1 MANKGIYPLDPNTQ
15 VGRFRLRY
23 GDIDS
28 VPLDPVEPGFQDYEE
43 LSDEEIEAFL
53 TGAGDSVPRAI
64 SAYYVQLAGAA
75 AKVARNT
82 KDHDLALNTMER
94 SERLL
99 AVARYWNDIADDD
112 DSAAGADDIFEIFP
126 TGPAIRRTP
135 ELAIGIWDGV

>member
-15 VGRFRLRY
+15 VGRFRLRF

-28 VPLDPVEPGFQDYEE
+28 VPLDPVEPGFQDYTE

-53 TGAGDSVPRAI
+53 NGAGDSVSRAI
-64 SAYYVQLAGAA
+64 GAYYAQLAGAA
-75 AKVARNT
+75 AKIARNT

-99 AVARYWNDIADDD
+99 AVARYWDGVADNEDTE
-112 DSAAGADDIFEIFP
+112 AGSTDIFEIFP
-126 TGPAIRRTP
+126 TGPTVRRTP
-135 ELAIGIWDGV
+135 ELAMGVWDGI